1 MRRLAKAF
9 LIISSLGYTSFLF
22 YVYAYFA
29 DQPRIYVRF
38 LNNELSFTSNTLFYT
53 GIIVPII
60 VVLVC
65 VLLASVI
72 DKQPVGVRLYLKH
85 AKVKDQLFSWSM
97 SMAGIFN
104 LFAAA
109 VVSIVLFS
117 NNEEGLTRTGY
128 APFLFIGVIL
138 LSVWIILLP
147 VILFKNKQESH

>member
-1 MRRLAKAF
+1 
-9 LIISSLGYTSFLF
+9 
-22 YVYAYFA
+22 
-29 DQPRIYVRF
+29 
-38 LNNELSFTSNTLFYT
+38 
-53 GIIVPII
+53 
-60 VVLVC
+60 
-65 VLLASVI
+65 
-72 DKQPVGVRLYLKH
+72 
-85 AKVKDQLFSWSM
+85 M

>member
-72 DKQPVGVRLYLKH
+72 DKQPVGVSLYLKH